1 MEPEATPPDALTLTL
16 SQRERGQRSTAG
28 VWLVLLAAGG
38 CGWVAASLG
47 VAAAHRWAQPTPE
60 CVRPLPRVVIDR
72 TISTVPL
79 AKGLYTQGNNE
90 GYGMLEAWIPRLG
103 CYTVRKEGPEA
114 FSGDALVVIC
124 PSRSVTAEFRQ
135 QLTEY
140 VAQGG
145 KLLVID
151 SPENTGSRANS
162 LLWPFG
168 LSIHHDRAW
177 KGKLSTTAKV
187 PTVDIA
193 SANEVTGGQ
202 PVGKLDQLP
211 VAAAAKYGKGSVMA
225 VGFGSLWNDKR
236 MGENWMLEPNA
247 TVKARYDLLFALL
260 RSLLE
265 DQPLPKFPPPPPPKK
280 PQAELPLKESGPA
293 EL

>member
-1 MEPEATPPDALTLTL
+1 M
-16 SQRERGQRSTAG
+16 QHIGHVAG
-28 VWLVLLAAGG
+28 AAGG
-38 CGWVAASLG
+38 RRLRLGGRLARRRRRTAMGASAARL
-47 VAAAHRWAQPTPE
+47 R
-60 CVRPLPRVVIDR
+60 RPLPRVVIDR
-72 TISTVPL
+72 TLSTVPL

-135 QLTEY
+135 RLTEY
-140 VAQGG
+140 VAHGG

-151 SPENTGSRANS
+151 SPENAGSTANS

-177 KGKLSTTAKV
+177 KGKLSTTAKL
-187 PTVDIA
+187 PTVDVA

-202 PVGKLDQLP
+202 PVGKLDELP

-247 TVKARYDLLFALL
+247 TVKARYNVLFALL
-260 RSLLE
+260 RSWLE
-265 DQPLPKFPPPPPPKK
+265 DRPLPEFLRRRRPRSRRP
-280 PQAELPLKESGPA
+280 SCR
-293 EL
+293 

>member
-1 MEPEATPPDALTLTL
+1 
-16 SQRERGQRSTAG
+16 
-28 VWLVLLAAGG
+28 
-38 CGWVAASLG
+38 
-47 VAAAHRWAQPTPE
+47 
-60 CVRPLPRVVIDR
+60 
-72 TISTVPL
+72 
-79 AKGLYTQGNNE
+79 
-90 GYGMLEAWIPRLG
+90 
-103 CYTVRKEGPEA
+103 
-114 FSGDALVVIC
+114 
-124 PSRSVTAEFRQ
+124 
-135 QLTEY
+135 

-177 KGKLSTTAKV
+177 TGKLSTTVKL

-193 SANEVTGGQ
+193 GANEVTGGR

-211 VAAAAKYGKGSVMA
+211 VAATARHGKGSVMA

-236 MGENWMLEPNA
+236 MGESWMVEPDGA
-247 TVKARYDLLFALL
+247 VKARYDLLFALL
-260 RSLLE
+260 RSLL
-265 DQPLPKFPPPPPPKK
+265 DDRPLPEFPPAPPAKK
-280 PQAELPLKESGPA
+280 PPAELPLKESGPA